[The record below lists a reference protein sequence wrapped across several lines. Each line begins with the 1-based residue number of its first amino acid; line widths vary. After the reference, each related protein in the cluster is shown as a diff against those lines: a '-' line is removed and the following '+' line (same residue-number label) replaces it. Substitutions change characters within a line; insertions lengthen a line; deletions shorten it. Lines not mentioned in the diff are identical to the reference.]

1 MNDNSINK
9 KEYSLFI
16 RDTSNMIRD
25 QNIRI
30 AHLEFVTGEQ
40 ATLISNQK
48 NLIETLRAQ
57 LKRKGDK
64 NNGKR
69 PTNAK
74 HIKD

>member
-1 MNDNSINK
+1 
-9 KEYSLFI
+9 
-16 RDTSNMIRD
+16 MIRD